1 MTALYIHACCSA
13 SPVSLCHVTSHRPS
27 SNRHVTAAGLEVIL
41 EEPEDEYVTSSEE
54 EEEQQESPQSRS
66 LHSLEGSE
74 GIGSAEGDS
83 GSNAS
88 VESSSGVHSPGES
101 VRCPSGIRVAAG
113 PGDNQSVENSLS

>member
-1 MTALYIHACCSA
+1 M
-13 SPVSLCHVTSHRPS
+13 
-27 SNRHVTAAGLEVIL
+27 TAAGLEVIL
-41 EEPEDEYVTSSEE
+41 EEPEEEYVTSSEE

-88 VESSSGVHSPGES
+88 VESSSGVHSSGES
-101 VRCPSGIRVAAG
+101 RHDPEGESPHGLGITTRPRTVQRYG
-113 PGDNQSVENSLS
+113 LVGGSDLIQS

>member
-1 MTALYIHACCSA
+1 MTRWNSR
-13 SPVSLCHVTSHRPS
+13 SD
-27 SNRHVTAAGLEVIL
+27 RHVTGAGLEVIL

-54 EEEQQESPQSRS
+54 EEEQEESPQSRS

-88 VESSSGVHSPGES
+88 VESSSGVHSPGQS
-101 VRCPSGIRVAAG
+101 RVQQ
-113 PGDNQSVENSLS
+113 QSPQSR